1 MLVKFLRTYT
11 GGGLGSVNYLLNERK
26 AAGTAKVI
34 KGDENLTRA
43 IIKGITYK
51 QKTCFGV
58 LSFEEKH
65 DFLAEEQKLKII
77 KDFEY
82 ALLGEYMLERT
93 NVLWVE
99 HSDKDGRLELNFLVP
114 KIDLKTGKSFNPYF
128 AKYDQTRI
136 DLIKKIINDEY
147 GLSSPDDPAKEQTI
161 LSSKKNVNHYKN
173 LEELDQKLHDLVKQ
187 GYIKNRDHMIE
198 LLKQNGIEITRINK
212 KGITII
218 LPTKKTKNRLK
229 GGIYDATFTSAQ
241 RLGELSQ
248 SSSRRIRE
256 FHDRNTQTECREN
269 RRKLEEL
276 IAKRDRFNQKRYVER
291 TSKSNISTPQGQI
304 GDNLAVSGYL
314 NNFWSSGWLDGKREE
329 VRGRNS
335 LGDTK
340 TMEIQPTYCGQDP
353 EGILHIDSK
362 RRRDNRE
369 REQEIYINENGVE
382 DDSIRESIARRERAL
397 DEDDR
402 RRKEQARIRNNE
414 FATRLREGALD
425 ITSKDDRANKESRE
439 LEQRLQRCLNGVFA
453 ATKRYVR
460 EFNISFGRKIRKF
473 RRRIP
478 KFERKIQEL
487 TDRAQEATR
496 ICREFINERECAEKA
511 SIHHAMGDVRK
522 GSTKSLDMF
531 DM

>member
-11 GGGLGSVNYLLNERK
+11 GGGLGSINYLLNERK
-26 AAGTAKVI
+26 AAGTARVI

-58 LSFEEKH
+58 LSFEEKY
-65 DFLAEEQKLKII
+65 DSLTEEQKLKII
-77 KDFEY
+77 NEFED
-82 ALLGEYMLERT
+82 ALLGKYMRERT

-99 HSDKDGRLELNFLVP
+99 HSDKNGRLELNCLIP
-114 KIDLKTGKSFNPYF
+114 KLDLITGKSFNPYF

-161 LSSKKNVNHYKN
+161 LSSKKNINHYKN

-229 GGIYDATFTSAQ
+229 GGIYDADFTSTR
-241 RLGELSQ
+241 RLGELSE

-256 FHDRNTQTECREN
+256 FHHRNTQAECREN
-269 RRKLEEL
+269 RRKLDEL
-276 IAKRDRFNQKRYVER
+276 IAKRDRFNQERYVKR
-291 TSKSNISTPQGQI
+291 TSKSNILAPQGQI
-304 GDNLAVSGYL
+304 SDNLAISGYHTSIG
-314 NNFWSSGWLDGKREE
+314 SSGWLDDKREE
-329 VRGRNS
+329 VRGRNG

-340 TMEIQPTYCGQDP
+340 TMEIQPTCCRQDP

-382 DDSIRESIARRERAL
+382 DDSIRESITRRERAL
-397 DEDDR
+397 NQDDR
-402 RRKEQARIRNNE
+402 RRKEQTRIRNNE
-414 FATRLREGALD
+414 FATRLREGARD
-425 ITSKDDRANKESRE
+425 ITDKYDSANKESQE
-439 LEQRLQRCLNGVFA
+439 LEQRLQRRLNGIFA

-460 EFNISFGRKIRKF
+460 EFNILLGRKIRKF
-473 RRRIP
+473 RRKIP
-478 KFERKIQEL
+478 KFERRTREL

-496 ICREFINERECAEKA
+496 ICREFIEEREYTQKA
-511 SIHHAMGDVRK
+511 SIHHLVGDVCK
-522 GSTKSLDMF
+522 EKTQSLDMF
-531 DM
+531 

>member
-58 LSFEEKH
+58 LSFEEKY
-65 DFLAEEQKLKII
+65 DSLTEEQKLKII

-198 LLKQNGIEITRINK
+198 LLGQQGIEVARSTSK
-212 KGITII
+212 SITII
-218 LPTKKTKNRLK
+218 LPNQKTKNRLK

-291 TSKSNISTPQGQI
+291 TSKNNILASQGQI
-304 GDNLAVSGYL
+304 GDNLAISGYL
-314 NNFWSSGWLDGKREE
+314 SNFGNSNWLGSARNDIEGRSSLD
-329 VRGRNS
+329 
-335 LGDTK
+335 DTK
-340 TMEIQPTYCGQDP
+340 TMEIQPTYCRQDP

-362 RRRDNRE
+362 RRRDNRK

-382 DDSIRESIARRERAL
+382 DDSIRESITRRERAL
-397 DEDDR
+397 NEDDR
-402 RRKEQARIRNNE
+402 GRKEQARIRNNE
-414 FATRLREGALD
+414 FTTRLREGACD
-425 ITSKDDRANKESRE
+425 ITNRCDRANKESKE
-439 LEQRLQRCLNGVFA
+439 LEQRLQRSLNGIFA
-453 ATKRYVR
+453 TTKRYVR
-460 EFNISFGRKIRKF
+460 EFNISFERKIRKF
-473 RRRIP
+473 RKRIP
-478 KFERKIQEL
+478 KFERRIREL
-487 TDRAQEATR
+487 TDRVQEAAR
-496 ICREFINERECAEKA
+496 ICREFIEEREYTQKA
-511 SIHHAMGDVRK
+511 SINHHMGDVCNEK
-522 GSTKSLDMF
+522 TQSLDMF
-531 DM
+531 

>member
-1 MLVKFLRTYT
+1 MKALMMLVKFLRTYT
-11 GGGLGSVNYLLNERK
+11 GGGLGSINYLLNERR
-26 AAGTAKVI
+26 AAGTARVI

-58 LSFEEKH
+58 LSFEEKY
-65 DFLAEEQKLKII
+65 DFLTEEQKLKII
-77 KDFEY
+77 KDFER

-99 HSDKDGRLELNFLVP
+99 HSDKDGRLELNFLIP
-114 KIDLKTGKSFNPYF
+114 KIDLETDRSFNPYF

-161 LSSKKNVNHYKN
+161 LSSKKNINHYKN

-198 LLKQNGIEITRINK
+198 LLKQNGIEITRANK

-256 FHDRNTQTECREN
+256 FHDRNTQAECREN

-276 IAKRDRFNQKRYVER
+276 IAKRDRFNQERYVER
-291 TSKSNISTPQGQI
+291 TSKNNILHHKDRSVIISLSVATALILGIAI
-304 GDNLAVSGYL
+304 GWVVHAMIL
-314 NNFWSSGWLDGKREE
+314 KEE
-329 VRGRNS
+329 VAWTIPTQWRYSRPTA
-335 LGDTK
+335 DK
-340 TMEIQPTYCGQDP
+340 TQREYYISIPKDEEI
-353 EGILHIDSK
+353 I
-362 RRRDNRE
+362 
-369 REQEIYINENGVE
+369 EN
-382 DDSIRESIARRERAL
+382 
-397 DEDDR
+397 
-402 RRKEQARIRNNE
+402 
-414 FATRLREGALD
+414 
-425 ITSKDDRANKESRE
+425 ESR
-439 LEQRLQRCLNGVFA
+439 
-453 ATKRYVR
+453 
-460 EFNISFGRKIRKF
+460 KF
-473 RRRIP
+473 ILM
-478 KFERKIQEL
+478 KTE
-487 TDRAQEATR
+487 
-496 ICREFINERECAEKA
+496 
-511 SIHHAMGDVRK
+511 
-522 GSTKSLDMF
+522 
-531 DM
+531 

>member
-11 GGGLGSVNYLLNERK
+11 GGGLGSINYLLNERK
-26 AAGTAKVI
+26 AAGTARVI

-58 LSFEEKH
+58 LSFEERH
-65 DFLAEEQKLKII
+65 DFLTEEQKLKII
-77 KDFEY
+77 KDFEH

-99 HSDKDGRLELNFLVP
+99 HSDKDGRLELNFLIP
-114 KIDLKTGKSFNPYF
+114 KIDLETDRSFNPYF

-198 LLKQNGIEITRINK
+198 LLGQQGIEVARSTSK
-212 KGITII
+212 SITII
-218 LPTKKTKNRLK
+218 LPNQKTKNRLK

-314 NNFWSSGWLDGKREE
+314 NNFGSSGWLDDKREE
-329 VRGRNS
+329 VRGRNG
-335 LGDTK
+335 LDDTK
-340 TMEIQPTYCGQDP
+340 TMEIQPTCCRQDP

-382 DDSIRESIARRERAL
+382 DDSIRGGIARRERAL
-397 DEDDR
+397 DEEDR
-402 RRKEQARIRNNE
+402 RRKEQTRIRNNE

-425 ITSKDDRANKESRE
+425 ITDKCDSANKESQE
-439 LEQRLQRCLNGVFA
+439 LEQRLQRRLNGIFA

-460 EFNISFGRKIRKF
+460 EFNILLGRKIRKF
-473 RRRIP
+473 RRKIP
-478 KFERKIQEL
+478 KFERRTREL
-487 TDRAQEATR
+487 TDRVQETAK
-496 ICREFINERECAEKA
+496 ICSEFINEREYSQKA
-511 SIHHAMGDVRK
+511 SIYHHMGDVCK
-522 GSTKSLDMF
+522 EKTQSLDMF
-531 DM
+531 

>member
-11 GGGLGSVNYLLNERK
+11 GGGFGSINYLLNERK
-26 AAGTAKVI
+26 AAGTARVI

-43 IIKGITYK
+43 IIKGIAYK

-65 DFLAEEQKLKII
+65 DFLTEEQKLKII

-136 DLIKKIINDEY
+136 DLIKKIINYEY

-161 LSSKKNVNHYKN
+161 LSSKKNINHYKN
-173 LEELDQKLHDLVKQ
+173 LEELDQKLHNLVKQ
-187 GYIKNRDHMIE
+187 GSIKNRDHVVE
-198 LLKQNGIEITRINK
+198 LLTQSGIKVTRVNK
-212 KGITII
+212 KGMTII
-218 LPTKKTKNRLK
+218 LPNKKTKNRLK
-229 GGIYDATFTSAQ
+229 GGIHDANFTSTQ

-256 FHDRNTQTECREN
+256 FHDRNTQKECREN

-304 GDNLAVSGYL
+304 GDNLTVSGYL
-314 NNFWSSGWLDGKREE
+314 NNFGSSGWLDDKREE
-329 VRGRNS
+329 VGGRNG
-335 LGDTK
+335 LGNTK
-340 TMEIQPTYCGQDP
+340 TVEIQPPCCGQDP

-369 REQEIYINENGVE
+369 RGQKIHINENGVE
-382 DDSIRESIARRERAL
+382 DDNIREGIARRERAL

-402 RRKEQARIRNNE
+402 RRKEQARISNNK
-414 FATRLREGALD
+414 FATRLREGTLD
-425 ITSKDDRANKESRE
+425 ITGKDDRASKESQE

-453 ATKRYVR
+453 TTKRYVR
-460 EFNISFGRKIRKF
+460 EFNISFERKIRKF

-487 TDRAQEATR
+487 TDGVQEATR
-496 ICREFINERECAEKA
+496 ICREFIKEREYAQKA
-511 SIHHAMGDVRK
+511 SIHHHTDDVCK
-522 GSTKSLDMF
+522 EKTQSLDMF
-531 DM
+531 